1 MGGNALKELGAR
13 RVESHRARALG
24 AMVCQALDK
33 VIQENGFD
41 LPSHLIAAYRSKV
54 DYGDLDILVPE
65 EFVDLVGREELVQR
79 LGLELGLGADMPF
92 AQQFAKAPVFHTGL
106 MLPEGGCLQV
116 DLMPIRSL
124 CYEFSKNYY
133 AWNDLSKTFTIIAR
147 EMNGLRFGFDGLA
160 RSIKVDGKVLGDVVF
175 TRDFDEALA
184 FLDFDVARYRQGF
197 DSLDEMF
204 EYAASNPR
212 FSKAPFQLENRNS
225 RGRSQDSVR
234 VTYMAFLDWM
244 KDRDLREYDWATDT
258 TDWMEKAL
266 THFPQARIEYQR
278 LIDLHELALA
288 NKQRYNGSVVTQI
301 TGFRHQSLG
310 LFMEAF
316 KKHQGEKTF
325 DQWISET
332 SDEGIKCAMLDFKT
346 VWAPT
351 DSLEP

>member
-1 MGGNALKELGAR
+1 MGGNALKDLGAK

-24 AMVCQALDK
+24 VVVCQALDK
-33 VIQENGFD
+33 VIQEKGFD

-79 LGLELGLGADMPF
+79 LGLELGADLPF

-106 MLPEGGCLQV
+106 ALPEGGCLQV
-116 DLMPIRSL
+116 DLMPIPSQ
-124 CYEFSKNYY
+124 CYEFSKSYY

-147 EMNGLRFGFDGLA
+147 EMHGLRFGFDGLA
-160 RSIKVDGKVLGDVVF
+160 RSIKVDGKVLGNVTF

-212 FSKAPFQLENRNS
+212 FNKAMFQLENRNS

-234 VTYMAFLDWM
+234 VTYMAFLAWM
-244 KDRDLREYDWATDT
+244 KDRDLPEYDWDTDT

-266 THFPQARIEYQR
+266 ARFPQARVDYQR
-278 LIDLHELALA
+278 LLDLHDLALA
-288 NKQRYNGSVVTQI
+288 NKVRYNGSVVTQI
-301 TGFRHQSLG
+301 TGIKHRSLG

-325 DQWISET
+325 DQWISGT
-332 SDEGIKCAMLDFKT
+332 SDGDIKRAMLEFQA